1 MKLAGLFDLIEKN
14 KNKLA
19 IEEYSISQTTLDEV
33 RYNVMKF
40 YQVIINNIL

>member
-33 RYNVMKF
+33 K
-40 YQVIINNIL
+40 IKILFCFSK

>member
-33 RYNVMKF
+33 RHERITLFYSYKF
-40 YQVIINNIL
+40 

>member
-33 RYNVMKF
+33 KIKISFSYFRQSFVQF
-40 YQVIINNIL
+40 